1 MNVSF
6 QIFFLS
12 LAINLSIASTENNGR
27 NNENFIKKV
36 SFIPG
41 AGQFYN
47 GKYLKSAFF
56 GLSQLYFLS
65 KFSSLTNVA
74 ARNNHAW
81 AALITYILNVIDAH
95 VDLELSSFPT
105 ENDLVEIGAD

>member
-1 MNVSF
+1 MNISS
-6 QIFFLS
+6 QIIFLS
-12 LAINLSIASTENNGR
+12 LAINLSIASIENNDTH
-27 NNENFIKKV
+27 NDSLIKKV

-65 KFSSLTNVA
+65 KFSSITNVA

-81 AALITYILNVIDAH
+81 AALIIYILNVIDAH
-95 VDLELSSFPT
+95 VDLELSSFPK
-105 ENDLVEIGAD
+105 ENDLIESGAD

>member
-1 MNVSF
+1 MNFSV
-6 QIFFLS
+6 QIIFLS
-12 LAINLSIASTENNGR
+12 LAINLSIALTENNDTYDDTL
-27 NNENFIKKV
+27 IKKL

-65 KFSSLTNVA
+65 EFSTLSNVA

-81 AALITYILNVIDAH
+81 AALIIYILNVVDAH
-95 VDLELSSFPT
+95 IDLELSSFPK
-105 ENDLVEIGAD
+105 ENDLIEIGAD